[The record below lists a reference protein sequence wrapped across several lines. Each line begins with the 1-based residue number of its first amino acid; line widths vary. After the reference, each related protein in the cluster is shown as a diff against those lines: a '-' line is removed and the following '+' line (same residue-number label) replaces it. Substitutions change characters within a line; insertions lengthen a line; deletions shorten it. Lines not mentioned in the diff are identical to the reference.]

1 MSTQETLKGL
11 RRRIQRREI
20 DAMVESNPLLRVHLQ
35 PPFGGWLKAVRTSLG
50 MSARQLGQRVGV
62 SQASVAEAERAEAEG
77 RITLNALRK
86 MADGVSCDVVYAVVP
101 RTSLDMVVH
110 NQANQ
115 TARRLVGEV
124 AQGMALEDQ
133 ATSREDQAAQV
144 DAVRERLVAQGSSS
158 IWA

>member
-1 MSTQETLKGL
+1 MSTRETLKGL

-20 DAMVESNPLLRVHLQ
+20 DALVESYPLLRVHLQ
-35 PPFGGWLKAVRTSLG
+35 PSSGGWLKTVRTALG

-86 MADGVSCDVVYAVVP
+86 MAEGVGCDVVYALVP
-101 RTSLDMVVH
+101 RTPLDMMVH
-110 NQANQ
+110 NQANK

-133 ATSREDQAAQV
+133 ATSRESQEAQV
-144 DAVRERLVAQGSSS
+144 DAVRERLVAQGSSR
-158 IWA
+158 IWD

>member
-1 MSTQETLKGL
+1 MRLEG
-11 RRRIQRREI
+11 RPHE
-20 DAMVESNPLLRVHLQ
+20 AC
-35 PPFGGWLKAVRTSLG
+35 RT
-50 MSARQLGQRVGV
+50 ARQ
-62 SQASVAEAERAEAEG
+62 ASEG
-77 RITLNALRK
+77 L
-86 MADGVSCDVVYAVVP
+86 YAVVP